1 LKRFSINTRAFNPR
15 SCVGAAL
22 ALAFAL
28 ALLSANAQAQAPA
41 GKPPVLTS
49 GLDLVALD
57 KSVRIQDDT
66 YEYANGHWLKNTPIP
81 DDRSSVSIDSELL
94 DKSLDQLHGLIE
106 SAARNT
112 RDPAGSEAHKIGDL
126 YASFM
131 DEAAVEAAGLGT
143 LKGELARIE
152 AVKSKRELPALFA
165 HLDRIGVSTPYG
177 IGVGP
182 DVRDTTHNA
191 AGVDQDGL
199 GMPDRDYYIKDDDA
213 RLVEIRGL
221 YLKAIE
227 KLMTLAG
234 LPDAAAQAKSVLA
247 LETRMAK
254 AQWTR
259 TALRDPVKTYNKI
272 PLKSLD
278 AHTPGY
284 KWQAYLDDTG
294 ITGKTD
300 YLIVGEP
307 SYFQAFG
314 AMVRSEPLA
323 VWKSYL
329 RWHLIVSYAGYMP
342 KSFVDAN
349 FQFYGTGLRGT
360 VSIRPRWKRGVDLVD
375 GSIGEGLGKLYV
387 GKYFPPDTKGRME
400 KLVDNLLAA
409 YRQDVNSLDWMG
421 PDTKKQALEKLAKLH
436 RKIGYPDHWRDYG
449 GLVVRRDD
457 LIGNVMRANAF
468 EFAYQLGKLGK
479 PVDHDEWQMTPQ
491 TINAYYRPDL
501 NEVVFPAAFL
511 QPPNFDPKADDA
523 ANYGA
528 IGAVI
533 GHEMSHGFDD
543 EGSQFD
549 SSGNLRDWW
558 TKQDH
563 ERFAAKTAALVA
575 QYAAFE
581 AIPGYHVNGSLTLG
595 ENIADNSGLAVAY
608 KAYRLTLIGH
618 EAPVIDGYTGDQRF
632 FLAFAQV
639 WAGKVRDKQ
648 QIVYLKSDPH
658 SPDAARGSL
667 PLRNQ
672 DAFYTAFG
680 LKPGDKMYL
689 PPDRRVHIW

>member
-1 LKRFSINTRAFNPR
+1 LKCFSINPRAFNPR
-15 SCVGAAL
+15 GCAGAAW
-22 ALAFAL
+22 ALVL
-28 ALLSANAQAQAPA
+28 VSAVAQAQAPA
-41 GKPPVLTS
+41 GPAPALTS
-49 GLDLVALD
+49 GLDQAAMD
-57 KSVRIQDDT
+57 KSVRLQDDV
-66 YEYANGHWLKNTPIP
+66 YEYANGHWLKTNSIP
-81 DDRSSVSIDSELL
+81 DDRSSVSIASQLL
-94 DKSLDQLHGLIE
+94 DKSLDQLHGLID
-106 SAARNT
+106 SAAKNT

-131 DEAAVEAAGLGT
+131 DEAGVEAAGLGT
-143 LKGELARIE
+143 LKGELARID
-152 AVKSKRELPALFA
+152 AVKSKSELPALFA
-165 HLDRIGVSTPYG
+165 HLNRIGVSTPYG
-177 IGVGP
+177 VGVGP
-182 DVRDTTHNA
+182 DVRDTTRNA

-199 GMPDRDYYIKDDDA
+199 GMPDRDYYLKDDDA
-213 RLVEIRGL
+213 RLVEVRGL
-221 YLKAIE
+221 YLKVIG
-227 KLMTLAG
+227 KLLALAG
-234 LPDAAAQAKSVLA
+234 QSDAAEQAKVVLA

-254 AQWTR
+254 AQWSR
-259 TALRDPVKTYNKI
+259 TQLRDPVKTYNKVT
-272 PLKSLD
+272 LKTLD

-284 KWQAYLDDTG
+284 QWRVYLDDTG
-294 ITGKTD
+294 ISGKTD

-307 SYFQAFG
+307 SYFKAFG
-314 AMVRSEPLA
+314 AMVHSEPLA
-323 VWKSYL
+323 AWKSYL
-329 RWHLIVSYAGYMP
+329 RWHLIDSYAGYMP
-342 KSFVDAN
+342 KRFVDAQ
-349 FQFYGTGLRGT
+349 FQFFGTDLRGT
-360 VSIRPRWKRGVDLVD
+360 VSIRPRWKRGVALVD
-375 GSIGEGLGKLYV
+375 DSIGEGLGKLYV
-387 GKYFPPDTKGRME
+387 GKYFPPQTKGRME
-400 KLVDNLLAA
+400 QLVDNLLTA

-421 PDTKKQALEKLAKLH
+421 PETKQQALEKLAKLH
-436 RKIGYPDHWRDYG
+436 RKIGYPDHWRDYS

-468 EFAYQLGKLGK
+468 EFDYQLGKLGK

-501 NEVVFPAAFL
+501 NEIVFPAAFL

-549 SSGNLRDWW
+549 STGNLRDWW

-575 QYAAFE
+575 QYDAFE
-581 AIPGYHVNGSLTLG
+581 ALPGYHINGKLTLG

-608 KAYRLTLIGH
+608 QAYRLTLHGH

-648 QIVYLKSDPH
+648 QIVYLKTDPH
-658 SPDAARGSL
+658 SPYAARGSL

-672 DAFYTAFG
+672 DAFYRAFG

-689 PPDRRVHIW
+689 PPDQRVHIW

>member
-1 LKRFSINTRAFNPR
+1 MNSRAFNPHR
-15 SCVGAAL
+15 CVGVAL
-22 ALAFAL
+22 ALV
-28 ALLSANAQAQAPA
+28 LLSANAPAQAPA
-41 GKPPVLTS
+41 GKAPALTS
-49 GLDLVALD
+49 GLDLAAMD
-57 KSVRIQDDT
+57 KAVRVQDDV
-66 YEYANGHWLKNTPIP
+66 YQYANGHWLKNTPIP
-81 DDRSSVSIDSELL
+81 DDRSSVSIASELL

-106 SAARNT
+106 AAAKNT

-131 DEAAVEAAGLGT
+131 DEAAVEAAGLGA
-143 LKGELARIE
+143 LKGELTRID
-152 AVKSKRELPALFA
+152 AVKSKTELPALFA
-165 HLDRIGVSTPYG
+165 HLNRIGVSTPYG
-177 IGVGP
+177 VGVGP
-182 DVRDTTHNA
+182 DVRDTTRNA

-199 GMPDRDYYIKDDDA
+199 GMPDRDYYIKNDDP
-213 RLVEIRGL
+213 RLVEIRGR

-227 KLMTLAG
+227 KLMSLAG
-234 LPDAAAQAKSVLA
+234 QPDAAAQAKAVLA

-259 TALRDPVKTYNKI
+259 TELRDPVKTYNKVT
-272 PLKSLD
+272 LKTLD
-278 AHTPGY
+278 GHTPGFQ
-284 KWQAYLDDTG
+284 WQAYLDDTG
-294 ITGKTD
+294 ISGKTD

-307 SYFQAFG
+307 SYFKAFG
-314 AMVRSEPLA
+314 AMIGSEPLP

-329 RWHLIVSYAGYMP
+329 RWHLILGYAEYMP
-342 KSFVDAN
+342 KRFVDAH
-349 FQFYGTGLRGT
+349 FQFYGTDLRGT
-360 VSIRPRWKRGVDLVD
+360 VSIRPRWKRGVALVD

-400 KLVDNLLAA
+400 KLVDNLLTA

-421 PDTKKQALEKLAKLH
+421 PETKKQALEKLAKLH
-436 RKIGYPDHWRDYG
+436 RKIGYPDHWRDYS

-468 EFAYQLGKLGK
+468 EFDYQLGKLGK
-479 PVDHDEWQMTPQ
+479 PVDHGEWQMTPQ

-501 NEVVFPAAFL
+501 NEIVFPAAFL

-523 ANYGA
+523 SNYGA

-549 SSGNLRDWW
+549 SNGNLRDWW
-558 TKQDH
+558 SKQDH

-575 QYAAFE
+575 QYDAFE
-581 AIPGYHVNGSLTLG
+581 AMPGYHINGKLTLG

-608 KAYRLTLIGH
+608 KAYRLTLNGRQ
-618 EAPVIDGYTGDQRF
+618 APVIDGYTGDQRF

-658 SPDAARGSL
+658 SPYAARGSL

-680 LKPGDKMYL
+680 IKPTDKMYL
-689 PPDRRVHIW
+689 PPDKRVHIW